1 MEESETGPTVT
12 QDMEER
18 AERTMKYWFYYTDDR
33 GRTKLEQSNNLRK
46 LKEEAKALRLRW
58 VDIHIEID
66 MRECTLNFFTGPR
79 MTKEFQDA
87 NPHIYMETVREM
99 YTPRY

>member
-1 MEESETGPTVT
+1 MENRV
-12 QDMEER
+12 ER
-18 AERTMKYWFYYTDDR
+18 NMKYWFYYTDDR

-46 LKEEAKALRLRW
+46 LKEEAKALRLKR

-66 MRECTLNFFTGPR
+66 MRDCELKFFGGPT
-79 MTKEFQDA
+79 MTKEFQES
-87 NPHIYMETVREM
+87 NPRIYLETVTQM